1 MARSQLSILASPEL
15 VKRVKD
21 RAAEKSLTV
30 SAYVLGLVGADLDG
44 AQMGRSADLLERLS
58 DLEARVG
65 KLEARGQVDTL

>member
-44 AQMGRSADLLERLS
+44 AQMGRSADLLDRLS

-65 KLEARGQVDTL
+65 ELEARGAVARL

>member
-44 AQMGRSADLLERLS
+44 AQMGRSADLLDRLS

-65 KLEARGQVDTL
+65 ELEARGVVASL

>member
-44 AQMGRSADLLERLS
+44 AQMGRSADLLDRLS

-65 KLEARGQVDTL
+65 ELEARGAVASL

>member
-44 AQMGRSADLLERLS
+44 AQMGRSADLLDRLS

-65 KLEARGQVDTL
+65 ELEARGQVDTL

>member
-44 AQMGRSADLLERLS
+44 PQMGRSADLLERLS

-65 KLEARGQVDTL
+65 ELEARGQVDTL